1 MQNAIIAIIK
11 QSPSALPFFAGV
23 DYGHR
28 RCVVADSGAFGRTF
42 SVTLRGGRERGVS
55 AGGGEVRVL
64 VLQVSYCLFKRQF

>member
-1 MQNAIIAIIK
+1 M
-11 QSPSALPFFAGV
+11 
-23 DYGHR
+23 
-28 RCVVADSGAFGRTF
+28 VADSGAFGRTF